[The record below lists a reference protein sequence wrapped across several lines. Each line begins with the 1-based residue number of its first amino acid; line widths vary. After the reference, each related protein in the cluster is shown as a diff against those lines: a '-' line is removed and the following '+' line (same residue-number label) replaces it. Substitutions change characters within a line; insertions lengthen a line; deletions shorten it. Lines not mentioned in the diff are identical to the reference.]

1 MSSNSSK
8 LCVRVP
14 ASTANLG
21 PGFDV
26 LGMALGLH
34 LRCTLTESPDGFHIV
49 ITGVDSDSIIS
60 DETNLIWRAFSRL
73 SGGKDHHKLK
83 LEIDNQIPIGKGL
96 GSSAAATVAGLALAN
111 EWHNIGHGK
120 EQLIRI
126 ATDIEGHPDNVAAA
140 ARGGLVM
147 SCQTDNGDVISL
159 NIATQGSLEIAL
171 VVPQFKLSTEKA
183 RAALPANYSRK
194 DAVYNLQRLA
204 LFLTSIQEGHHD
216 LLAEAMRDRMH
227 QPFRAALIPGF
238 VEILELKGI
247 PGMLGIA
254 LSGAGPSVLALCS
267 KNTTSVGET
276 ISSIFNKHGIKTKLY
291 NLPVDHHGLVG
302 EWAK

>member
-1 MSSNSSK
+1 LSANSSK
-8 LCVRVP
+8 LCVQVP

-34 LRCTLTESPDGFHIV
+34 LRCTLTESTDGFHIV
-49 ITGVDSDSIIS
+49 ASGTDADTITK

-73 SGGKDHHKLK
+73 AGGKENHNFQ
-83 LEIDNQIPIGKGL
+83 LEIDNHIPIGKGL

-111 EWHNIGHGK
+111 EWHNFGHGK
-120 EQLIRI
+120 EKLVRI
-126 ATDIEGHPDNVAAA
+126 ATEMEGHPDNVAAA

-147 SCQTDNGDVISL
+147 SCQTDDGDVISL
-159 NIATQGSLEIAL
+159 NIETQGVLEIAL

-183 RAALPANYSRK
+183 RAALPASYSRK
-194 DAVYNLQRLA
+194 DAVFNLQRLA
-204 LFLTSIQEGHHD
+204 LLLASLRDGHHE

-238 VEILELKGI
+238 AEMLKLKGI
-247 PGMLGIA
+247 PGMHGIA

-267 KNTTSVGET
+267 KNTVSAGEA
-276 ISSIFNKHGIKTKLY
+276 ISSIFRKHGIESKLY
-291 NLPVDHHGLVG
+291 NLPVDSHGLVV